1 MRHLGRVTMDE
12 LQAKVE
18 AEVGVDFPA
27 TRFIVS
33 VQDNP
38 PRLTVSFPTGSRLP
52 FTYTAPTLQEF
63 YEQFLADWRRRFFRK

>member
-1 MRHLGRVTMDE
+1 MDE

-38 PRLTVSFPTGSRLP
+38 RG
-52 FTYTAPTLQEF
+52 
-63 YEQFLADWRRRFFRK
+63 

>member
-1 MRHLGRVTMDE
+1 MPHLGLVTKDE

-18 AEVGVDFPA
+18 AEVRVDFPA

-38 PRLTVSFPTGSRLP
+38 PKLTVSSPTGWRLP
-52 FTYTAPTLQEF
+52 FTYRAPTLQELF
-63 YEQFLADWRRRFFRK
+63 EQFLADWRRRFFRK